1 MVEEFILLEEIADR
15 IMEHCLAF
23 PEEVCG
29 FLGALP
35 GRMADRIYP
44 ITNIAPERERDYLM
58 DPEEQLA
65 AFLDMEREGRELAAI
80 YHSHPKS
87 PPYPSPKDIELA
99 FYPVCYLIV
108 SLDPPVMRGFYIQG
122 GLVREVDV
130 ILRKEDGDYLYL

>member
-1 MVEEFILLEEIADR
+1 MAKQFILSSKIAQR
-15 IMEHCLAF
+15 IMEHCLASC
-23 PEEVCG
+23 EEVCG
-29 FLGALP
+29 LLAAPP
-35 GRMADRIYP
+35 GKMADRIYP
-44 ITNIAPERERDYLM
+44 IANIAPRREKEYLM

-87 PPYPSPKDIELA
+87 PPYPSPRDIKLA

-130 ILRKEDGDYLYL
+130 ILRKEDEDHLYL

>member
-15 IMEHCLAF
+15 IMEHCLAS

-29 FLGALP
+29 FLGAPAGKDGRSHLP
-35 GRMADRIYP
+35 DHQYCPGAGAGLPYG
-44 ITNIAPERERDYLM
+44 
-58 DPEEQLA
+58 PEEQLA